1 MEAVAVCRRA
11 ANGAQGRRWV
21 ASATEAV
28 GAARQAAAGVAF
40 PAAWPK
46 ETLDSSECNIGL
58 RRLSMLS
65 MRMDIAVKAGGGEQ
79 TAVKPAAEMRK
90 RYAVIVG
97 MREWSDKDAADA
109 AHAKAFVDATPKLV
123 KALKAASAA
132 SSGVA
137 SEDPLVALV
146 APGSAGATPPAWAA
160 AAREAGAAVWCDAN
174 GAWTRALGMELPNGG
189 RRYAATLED
198 GVLLQI
204 GLHHDEAPN
213 AKGGSVDE
221 VIALIERQT

>member
-1 MEAVAVCRRA
+1 
-11 ANGAQGRRWV
+11 
-21 ASATEAV
+21 
-28 GAARQAAAGVAF
+28 
-40 PAAWPK
+40 
-46 ETLDSSECNIGL
+46 
-58 RRLSMLS
+58 MLS

-160 AAREAGAAVWCDAN
+160 AARSAVTCGWWRPQTWICPPWRMRVSF
-174 GAWTRALGMELPNGG
+174 GQTCWT
-189 RRYAATLED
+189 
-198 GVLLQI
+198 
-204 GLHHDEAPN
+204 GLR
-213 AKGGSVDE
+213 S
-221 VIALIERQT
+221 T